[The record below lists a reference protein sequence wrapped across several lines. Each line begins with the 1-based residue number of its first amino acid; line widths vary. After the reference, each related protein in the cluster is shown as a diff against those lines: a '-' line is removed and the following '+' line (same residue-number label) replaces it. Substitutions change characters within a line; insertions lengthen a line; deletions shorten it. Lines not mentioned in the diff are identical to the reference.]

1 MGIRAYELEVPERS
15 SVLPGAGADCSY
27 TDSRTAHLSA
37 PHCLAALQ
45 VWGLGQQLVQVTHG
59 GVVEA
64 PGWCFFWET
73 SLCWSLDTT
82 EAQNGPGSEWLC
94 HGEASS
100 SAKWVTREAHR
111 VAPRSQ

>member
-1 MGIRAYELEVPERS
+1 M
-15 SVLPGAGADCSY
+15 LPGAGADCSY

-73 SLCWSLDTT
+73 SLCWSLDTSWALVHYLRSPSMLSLFEIRPVSPKFT
-82 EAQNGPGSEWLC
+82 TGGNSA
-94 HGEASS
+94 AIIRSS
-100 SAKWVTREAHR
+100 DLDCGLS
-111 VAPRSQ
+111 